1 MRGKVEKYLLDK
13 IENEGCIHI
22 TLVDP
27 DKSSSLNCSTIAK
40 MAEEGGTSAIMVG
53 GSTLYAKEDLDD
65 AVLSIKEK
73 VDIPIILF
81 PNGPVGISKHAD
93 AIWFMSLLN
102 SSNTY
107 WIVDAQAL
115 SAPLVKRYQIESLP
129 MGYIISGEGCVAGHV
144 GQARLISY
152 KHPELAVGYSMAA
165 EYLGMRFVYLEAGS
179 GAESP
184 IPTSMISAVRRHIEI
199 PLIVGGG
206 LRNPDSAL
214 EAKLAGADII
224 VTGTLVEKEEAV
236 KDKISEI
243 VSAIIEKR

>member
-1 MRGKVEKYLLDK
+1 MRGKVERYLLDK
-13 IENEGCIHI
+13 ISSEGCIHI

-27 DKSSSLNCSTIAK
+27 DKSSSMNCSTIAK

-53 GSTLYAKEDLDD
+53 GSTLYAKEDLDE
-65 AVLSIKEK
+65 AVLSIKENVK
-73 VDIPIILF
+73 VPIILF

-115 SAPLVKRYQIESLP
+115 SAPLVKRYQLEALP
-129 MGYIISGEGCVAGHV
+129 MGYIIAGEGCVAGHV
-144 GQARLISY
+144 GQARLINY
-152 KHPELAVGYSMAA
+152 KHPELAVGYGMAA
-165 EYLGMRFVYLEAGS
+165 EQLGMRFVYLEAGS

-184 IPTSMISAVRRHIEI
+184 IPVSMINAVKKHIGV

-206 LRNPDSAL
+206 LRDPKSAL
-214 EAKLAGADII
+214 NAKQAGADIV
-224 VTGTLVEKEEAV
+224 VTGTLVEEEREV

-243 VSAIIEKR
+243 VSALNEKR